1 MDLMLKIV
9 RKELIPLVKLDAWER
24 DNMIS
29 VLEWRTAYSREYLR
43 KLNDEQLDR
52 LYKERVG

>member
-1 MDLMLKIV
+1 MDI
-9 RKELIPLVKLDAWER
+9 KLDAWER

-29 VLEWRTAYSREYLR
+29 VLEWRTNFSREYLR
-43 KLNDEQLDR
+43 KLNDEQLDK

>member
-1 MDLMLKIV
+1 MT
-9 RKELIPLVKLDAWER
+9 KLDAWEK

-29 VLEWRTAYSREYLR
+29 ILEWRTNFSREYL
-43 KLNDEQLDR
+43 KSLTDIELDR

>member
-1 MDLMLKIV
+1 MAI
-9 RKELIPLVKLDAWER
+9 KLAWEK

-29 VLEWRTAYSREYLR
+29 VLEWRTNFSREYL
-43 KLNDEQLDR
+43 KSLSDEALNK